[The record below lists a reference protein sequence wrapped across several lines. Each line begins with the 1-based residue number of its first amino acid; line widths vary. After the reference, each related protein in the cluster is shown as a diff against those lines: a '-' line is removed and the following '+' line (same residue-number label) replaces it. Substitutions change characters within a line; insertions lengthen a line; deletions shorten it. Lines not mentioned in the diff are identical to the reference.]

1 MEFRLTEQQFANISM
16 TVLDLDV
23 ENSTWIFANRSL
35 SDSPVENST
44 KPTSMGSSSL
54 VLRYVIACLYWL
66 IFVVGIAG
74 NLLVVS
80 VVIWKLVKS
89 PQYQA
94 MTIFVSSL
102 AVSDLG
108 LPI

>member
-1 MEFRLTEQQFANISM
+1 MESRFTEQQLANISM
-16 TVLDLDV
+16 TAFDLDV
-23 ENSTWIFANRSL
+23 ENVTWIFANRSL
-35 SDSPVENST
+35 SDSPAENST
-44 KPTSMGSSSL
+44 KPTIMGSSNL

-66 IFVVGIAG
+66 IFVIGIAG
-74 NLLVVS
+74 NLLVVA